1 MSSILY
7 TRQIGLLLI
16 SSVYPDFPPRDHN
29 VQDAITDPSRIWNCD
44 ETAVQIQPKRAKIIS
59 PTGIQEAYIVKPTNS
74 KQNVTALATISAA
87 GILLPPFLVLPGKR
101 HMSWMKQIR
110 EEMDYELTPSGWMAK
125 ETFKIYLERQF
136 LPKLKELHTTF
147 PVILFFD
154 GVSSHISLNILI
166 F

>member
-1 MSSILY
+1 M
-7 TRQIGLLLI
+7 
-16 SSVYPDFPPRDHN
+16 
-29 VQDAITDPSRIWNCD
+29 
-44 ETAVQIQPKRAKIIS
+44 
-59 PTGIQEAYIVKPTNS
+59 KPTNS

-110 EEMDYELTPSGWMAK
+110 EEMDYELTPSGWMTK

-154 GVSSHISLNILI
+154 GVSSHVSLDIARKIDIMSYQRLT